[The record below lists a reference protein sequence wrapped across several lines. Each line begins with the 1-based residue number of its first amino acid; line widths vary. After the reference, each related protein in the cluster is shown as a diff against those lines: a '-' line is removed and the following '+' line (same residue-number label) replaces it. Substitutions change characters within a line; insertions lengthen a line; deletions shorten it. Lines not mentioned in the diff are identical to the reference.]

1 MRSSSS
7 WQATWRCPVSDEVR
21 TPDIDYSPL
30 LSLLDLDKKTASLI
44 SKESKAAKSRYE
56 RFRADI
62 SAFAKYYF
70 PEYVRLE
77 PAGWQKAIFD
87 IFEHPARNEAGRWKW
102 HVTKEQAERL
112 ASFHR
117 AEFRHL
123 PTEMDVMRGL
133 LLVAPREQGKST
145 IFARILLIWLCC
157 YDYVKFV
164 TYFRANAE
172 LAEAFLLDTMSEF
185 ESNEKLIKDYGNL
198 KGPIWNKGM
207 YSLKNGAVFAAVGM
221 GANIRGL
228 VHKHMRPDLI
238 ILDDLTSDQNKNS
251 PRMLDQIYDWIVSAI
266 FGLSKDAVILYL
278 NTIYNELDPMYRLQ
292 QRVEEGSLDRWLAV
306 RLSAEISDGVAL
318 WPELWPIE
326 ELEFKKSEVG
336 SQTYMV
342 EYMSII
348 TGGRD
353 KILPREIFSF
363 RSPTSFDIPEYEIH
377 MGIDP
382 NAEGS
387 DDAAIFVL
395 GRHMVT
401 GRYLSVD
408 AWCKDG
414 ATVTELVDQIV
425 RFWRKYSPTMIAWEE
440 VAFQRV
446 YMKLLQEMLLPQG
459 IALPLVPIS
468 AKGSKETRATALQ
481 PFLEN
486 GTWEHSEKLKD
497 TEFLMK
503 VQRFPTKGLNDGPVD
518 AMSYAYLSFNRGLGS
533 ALGTSARRTSKLPGI
548 IGRYKDGY

>member
-1 MRSSSS
+1 
-7 WQATWRCPVSDEVR
+7 
-21 TPDIDYSPL
+21 
-30 LSLLDLDKKTASLI
+30 
-44 SKESKAAKSRYE
+44 
-56 RFRADI
+56 
-62 SAFAKYYF
+62 
-70 PEYVRLE
+70 
-77 PAGWQKAIFD
+77 
-87 IFEHPARNEAGRWKW
+87 
-102 HVTKEQAERL
+102 
-112 ASFHR
+112 
-117 AEFRHL
+117 
-123 PTEMDVMRGL
+123 
-133 LLVAPREQGKST
+133 
-145 IFARILLIWLCC
+145 
-157 YDYVKFV
+157 
-164 TYFRANAE
+164 
-172 LAEAFLLDTMSEF
+172 
-185 ESNEKLIKDYGNL
+185 
-198 KGPIWNKGM
+198 
-207 YSLKNGAVFAAVGM
+207 
-221 GANIRGL
+221 
-228 VHKHMRPDLI
+228 
-238 ILDDLTSDQNKNS
+238 
-251 PRMLDQIYDWIVSAI
+251 
-266 FGLSKDAVILYL
+266 
-278 NTIYNELDPMYRLQ
+278 MYRLQ
-292 QRVEEGSLDRWLAV
+292 QRVEEGSLERWLAV

-326 ELEFKKSEVG
+326 ELEFKRSEVG

-363 RSPTSFDIPEYEIH
+363 RSPSSFDTSEYEMH
-377 MGIDP
+377 MGVDP

-395 GRHMVT
+395 GRHLIT
-401 GRYLSVD
+401 GKYLSID

-533 ALGTSARRTSKLPGI
+533 ALGTSAKRTSKLPGI

>member
-1 MRSSSS
+1 MNNF
-7 WQATWRCPVSDEVR
+7 QA
-21 TPDIDYSPL
+21 DIDYSPL
-30 LSLLDLDKKTASLI
+30 LSLLDLDKKTASMI
-44 SKESKAAKSRYE
+44 SKENEAAKSRY
-56 RFRADI
+56 RKFRSDI

-70 PEYVRLE
+70 PEYVSLE
-77 PAGWQKAIFD
+77 PAEWQKAIFD
-87 IFEHPARNEAGRWKW
+87 IFEHPALNGRGKWKW
-102 HVTKEQAERL
+102 HVTEEQAARI

-117 AEFRHL
+117 AEFRNL
-123 PTEMDVMRGL
+123 PKEIDVLRGM

-145 IFARILLIWLCC
+145 VFARILLIWMVC

-164 TYFRANAE
+164 TYFRANTG

-207 YSLKNGAVFAAVGM
+207 YSLKNGAVFAAIGM

-251 PRMLDQIYDWIVSAI
+251 PKVLDQIYDWIISAV

-292 QRVEEGSLDRWLAV
+292 QRVEEGSLERWLAI

-318 WPELWPIE
+318 WPELWPVE

-336 SQTYMV
+336 SMTYQV

-348 TGGRD
+348 SGGRD
-353 KILPREIFSF
+353 KILSRDIFIWRDIS
-363 RSPTSFDIPEYEIH
+363 SFDINEYEIH
-377 MGIDP
+377 MGVDP

-395 GRHMVT
+395 GRHMQN
-401 GRYLSVD
+401 GKYLSID
-408 AWCKDG
+408 AWCKDS
-414 ATVTELVDQIV
+414 ATVTELVDQLV
-425 RFWRKYSPTMIAWEE
+425 RFWRKYRPSMIAWEE

-459 IALPLVPIS
+459 IALPLVAVP
-468 AKGSKETRATALQ
+468 AKGSKETRAMALQ

-486 GTWEHSEKLKD
+486 GSWEHSEKLED
-497 TEFLMK
+497 SEFIMK
-503 VQRFPTKGLNDGPVD
+503 IQRFPTKGLNDGPVD

-533 ALGTSARRTSKLPGI
+533 PTGSSTRRTSRLPGI
-548 IGRYKDGY
+548 LGRYKNGY